1 MYCPLTV
8 QIDDYHMISL
18 LHSRLKSRR
27 YGEKILKREKEKRK
41 GRRMQREKTS
51 NRKTL
56 IKEKVI

>member
-1 MYCPLTV
+1 
-8 QIDDYHMISL
+8 MISL